1 MSRQQ
6 IQSVVENFVGNATP
20 QVLAVTGPWGVG
32 KTFTLKKII
41 ESYTGPGSLKRYS
54 YASVFGAQ
62 SIAEV
67 RTLLLAR
74 TRAFPFTG
82 DSDVGIRAK
91 VERQVGRIRLRE
103 IIDQLKEMIPFG
115 GKHLVIALETMAG
128 SLLRDTLVV
137 LDDFERLNE
146 KVKMEDL
153 MGLVSELREQAG
165 CKIIM
170 VFNED
175 VLSDGAKESYVRYA
189 EKVVDQKLKFVMSP
203 QDALELGLPDDV
215 PLRSFVTQPIQHLG
229 IANIRVIQKIASA
242 LRMIYPVIEH
252 CSSAVQQQAAIS
264 VAVFACALYERA
276 REFPEP
282 EVILKYN
289 MFTYRRKL
297 GAAGQDADKEAWVE
311 KLEACGF
318 TSADEFDAALLD
330 AMSCGYVEGAE
341 IAEHAASLDEGVD
354 RARLD
359 KIFTDAWNL
368 FHNRLDVTADELAD
382 AFVGAVTEAA
392 RVISPVNL
400 NSTVK
405 VLRELGL
412 DEKADEIIEI
422 YIEQRR
428 DTPRVFD
435 IDHHSRLGE
444 VDDPRTRARFLEIF
458 NSSDDALTL
467 QEAADIIVAN
477 EHWDD
482 RVVPAFVRA
491 ESEQL
496 VELLMANQGENLPKL
511 ISGIF
516 NLPVG
521 MEDRE
526 RVRANVVG
534 ALTVIG
540 QQSPLNRLKVKR
552 WGVHVAD
559 A

>member
-6 IQSVVENFVGNATP
+6 IQSVVENFVGNVTP
-20 QVLAVTGPWGVG
+20 QVLAVTGLWGVG

-41 ESYTGPGSLKRYS
+41 ESYTGSGSLKRYS

-74 TRAFPFTG
+74 TRAFPLTG
-82 DSDVGIRAK
+82 DADAGVRAK
-91 VERQVGRIRLRE
+91 VERQAGRIRFRE
-103 IIDQLKEMIPFG
+103 TVDQLKETIPFG

-165 CKIIM
+165 CKVIM

-175 VLSDGAKESYVRYA
+175 GLSDDAKKSYALYA
-189 EKVVDQKLKFVMSP
+189 EKVVDQKLQFIMSP
-203 QDALELGLPDDV
+203 QDAVELGLPDDV
-215 PLRSFVTQPIQHLG
+215 PLRSFVTQPIQHLE
-229 IANIRVIQKIASA
+229 IANIRVIQKIAGA
-242 LRMIYPVIEH
+242 LRMIYPVIEN
-252 CSSAVQQQAAIS
+252 CSPAVQQQAAIS
-264 VAVFACALYERA
+264 VAVFACALYERG

-282 EVILKYN
+282 AVILKYN
-289 MFTYRRKL
+289 AFTYRRKL
-297 GAAGQDADKEAWVE
+297 AEAGRDADKEAWVE

-330 AMSCGYVEGAE
+330 AMSCGYVQGAA
-341 IAEHAASLDEGVD
+341 ISEHAASLDEGVD

-359 KIFTDAWNL
+359 GIFTDAWNL

-382 AFVGAVTEAA
+382 AFVGSVTAAA

-422 YIEQRR
+422 YIGKRR
-428 DTPRVFD
+428 DTPRIFD
-435 IDHHSRLGE
+435 VDHHSRLGE

-458 NSSDDALTL
+458 NNSGDALTL

-496 VELLMANQGENLPKL
+496 VELLMVNQGENLPKL
-511 ISGIF
+511 ISGML

-526 RVRANVVG
+526 RVRLNVVG
-534 ALTVIG
+534 ALTVVG
-540 QQSPLNRLKVKR
+540 RQSPLNRMKVKR
-552 WGVHVAD
+552 WGVHIAD